1 MGFAMKRTGRR
12 PSGACAFF
20 SSQPDVGVYPGDVVV
35 PYVSEMS
42 FVRPEETDKWPAFRI
57 LNTDGTLREG
67 ATAPEQSEKT
77 VKEWYTTMTRLAVMD
92 KVFYDAQRQGRI
104 SFYMTSGGEGGIHIG
119 SAAGLKPQDMVYAQ
133 YREAG
138 VLMHRGF
145 TLQQFA
151 DQCFSND
158 GDPAKGRQ
166 MPVHYGSVELNFQ
179 TISSPLTTQ
188 LPQAAGAA
196 YAYKLEKSDRIV
208 ACYFGDGAASEGDFH
223 PALNMAATRECPMIF
238 FCRNNGFAIS
248 TPVIDQYRGDG
259 IASRGPGY
267 GMATIRVDGNDIFA
281 VYEVMKEARKI
292 ALEEQR
298 PVLIEAMTYRQG
310 HHSTSDDST
319 RYRDVEEIKEWME
332 KDDPLKRLRAYM
344 ELQGWWSDE
353 QEAELQAQERVA
365 VLEALNT
372 AEAKPKSHH
381 DELFTD
387 VYDTKP
393 QVLIDQEAELHE
405 HMAKYPEHY
414 KVGGS
419 H

>member
-1 MGFAMKRTGRR
+1 
-12 PSGACAFF
+12 
-20 SSQPDVGVYPGDVVV
+20 
-35 PYVSEMS
+35 
-42 FVRPEETDKWPAFRI
+42 
-57 LNTDGTLREG
+57 
-67 ATAPEQSEKT
+67 
-77 VKEWYTTMTRLAVMD
+77 
-92 KVFYDAQRQGRI
+92 
-104 SFYMTSGGEGGIHIG
+104 
-119 SAAGLKPQDMVYAQ
+119 
-133 YREAG
+133 
-138 VLMHRGF
+138 
-145 TLQQFA
+145 
-151 DQCFSND
+151 
-158 GDPAKGRQ
+158 

-405 HMAKYPEHY
+405 HMAKYPDHY